1 MQQMFRR
8 LSPFVLLLGLLLA
21 AEPLL
26 HNHPIQSSI
35 DGAGSTACAI
45 CATGTLQLPTVTV
58 HVAAPQLIAYQCVSA
73 VVPVVTA
80 YTPHRL
86 SPRAPPAA

>member
-26 HNHPIQSSI
+26 HNHPLESAI
-35 DGAGSTACAI
+35 DGTGSTACAI
-45 CATGTLQLPTVTV
+45 CATGTLQLPVVTV
-58 HVAAPQLIAYQCVSA
+58 HIAAPQVIAYQHVSPT
-73 VVPVVTA
+73 VPVVTTYA
-80 YTPHRL
+80 PLRL

>member
-1 MQQMFRR
+1 MYQMFRR
-8 LSPFVLLLGLLLA
+8 LSPFILLVALLIA

-35 DGAGSTACAI
+35 NGPGGTACAI
-45 CATGTLQLPTVTV
+45 CATGTVRLSNVTI
-58 HVAAPQLIAYQCVSA
+58 HVAAPQVISYSDLTVAAPS
-73 VVPVVTA
+73 VTTQA
-80 YTPHRL
+80 PLPR